1 MCGITGFA
9 GNSNGRLRKDNLV
22 EMTDAVYH
30 RGPDDRGVWI
40 SGNNQVGLG
49 HRRLS
54 IIDLSTRAAQP
65 MRTSDDRFVIVY
77 NGEVYNFREIRIE
90 LEQRGHTFLSNS
102 DTEVVLRAY
111 VEWREKSSLKFN
123 GMWAF
128 AIYDKSENL
137 LFLSRDRLGIK
148 PLYYYFDGD
157 NFLFGSEIKSIIAS
171 GLYKAKL
178 NLKGLNEYFTFQ
190 NIISDRTFFSDI
202 QLLEPGYNLSLSLDK
217 LILVKKEY
225 WDFRYEPGILSEAEY
240 QEMIRESFSRSIR
253 RHLISDVEIGATI
266 SGGMDSSSIV
276 STARSIIDGMK
287 SFTGFFDTGD
297 IDLSDRAISERDDAR
312 IIANLFNTDHHERRI
327 TPQDVIDTL
336 PSIMWHL
343 EDPKVGMCYTFYTI
357 SQLVAQKVKV
367 NLSGTG
373 GDEAYAGYPWRYQV
387 LNDKDYLNSY
397 YHWWCRIAH
406 DNEKANI
413 FREEHLKS
421 IDTGDPR
428 RQFDKIVENAGNV
441 SRLNRILY
449 FENKTFLHGML
460 LMEDK
465 MAMAFSLESRFPFLD
480 NEMIQLA
487 MEIPD
492 SMKYKDNIPKYMLK
506 SAFKDILPEDIIHKR
521 KQGFTPPDKT
531 WYKGE
536 LKSYI
541 VDLLT
546 GYRSRV
552 SEYINPSYIQKMLQ
566 LHFEGNDQRLHIWS
580 LLMLE
585 SWLRTFDTNSA
596 RINKVSY

>member
-1 MCGITGFA
+1 MSA
-9 GNSNGRLRKDNLV
+9 HN
-22 EMTDAVYH
+22 
-30 RGPDDRGVWI
+30 
-40 SGNNQVGLG
+40 
-49 HRRLS
+49 
-54 IIDLSTRAAQP
+54 
-65 MRTSDDRFVIVY
+65 DRFVIVY
-77 NGEVYNFREIRIE
+77 NGEVYNFRELKRE
-90 LEQRGHTFLSNS
+90 LEQIGHSFLSNS
-102 DTEVVLRAY
+102 DTEVILRSY
-111 VEWREKSSLKFN
+111 IEWKEASASRFN

-128 AIYDKSENL
+128 AIYDKSENS

-171 GLYKAKL
+171 GLYKPKI

-190 NIISDRTFFSDI
+190 NIISNRTFFSDI
-202 QLLEPGYNLSLSLDK
+202 YLLEPGHNLFLDLGKRSL
-217 LILVKKEY
+217 IKKQY
-225 WDFRYEPGILSEAEY
+225 WDFQYAPGNLNEEEYENK
-240 QEMIRESFSRSIR
+240 IRESFSRSVR

-266 SGGMDSSSIV
+266 SGGMDSSAIV
-276 STARSIIDGMK
+276 STVRSIIDRMK
-287 SFTGFFDTGD
+287 SFTGFFETGN
-297 IDLSDRAISERDDAR
+297 IDLDDRAISERDDAR
-312 IIANLFNTDHHERRI
+312 IIANRFNTDHYERRI

-336 PSIMWHL
+336 PSIIWHL

-397 YHWWCRIAH
+397 YHWWCRIAD
-406 DNEKANI
+406 DNEKKDI
-413 FREEHLKS
+413 FHAEHLKS
-421 IDTGDPR
+421 IDIDDPR
-428 RQFDKIVENAGNV
+428 KQFDTIVNNAGNI
-441 SRLNRILY
+441 SELNKLLY

-460 LMEDK
+460 VMEDK

-480 NEMIQLA
+480 NEMIQLS

-492 SMKYKDNIPKYMLK
+492 NMKYKNNIPKYMLK
-506 SAFKDILPEDIIHKR
+506 NAFKDLLPEDIIHKR

-541 VDLLT
+541 IDLLT
-546 GYRSRV
+546 GYRSRI
-552 SEYINPSYIQKMLQ
+552 SEYINPSYIQKKLQ
-566 LHFEGNDQRLHIWS
+566 LHFEGSDQRLHIWS
-580 LLMLE
+580 LIMLE
-585 SWLRTFDTNSA
+585 SWLRTFDTNSS
-596 RINKVSY
+596 RISKASY